1 MEVKEQF
8 QVKSSKRYAALH
20 KYQVSPQTN
29 RDQPELHFII
39 YGFIVLYLL
48 TIPFVWQNPEKK
60 EM

>member
-48 TIPFVWQNPEKK
+48 TIPFV
-60 EM
+60 